1 MQASAGGE
9 RTRAAGY
16 SRAMRLARVDRT
28 ASVRF
33 HRWATTTVLSVAA
46 ISGCTRTVSEV
57 DLQKAEISLAEV
69 KAVVDAAARD
79 RRDLL
84 IDPRPIEDYEKG
96 RIPGARRL
104 ELGAVSGIN
113 GQTDPALE
121 RYRSLIVY
129 GNDPATA
136 SARAMAKKLM
146 ATGYA
151 RVRYFVGGLGEWTR
165 AGYPVETGPAGGGGA
180 P

>member
-1 MQASAGGE
+1 VSA
-9 RTRAAGY
+9 AA
-16 SRAMRLARVDRT
+16 
-28 ASVRF
+28 
-33 HRWATTTVLSVAA
+33 LSA
-46 ISGCTRTVSEV
+46 CTRTVSEV

-69 KAVVDAAARD
+69 RAVVDSAPRD

-84 IDPRPIEDYEKG
+84 IDPRPVEDYEKG

-104 ELGAVSGIN
+104 DLSAVSGID
-113 GQTDPALE
+113 GQTDPHLK

-165 AGYPVETGPAGGGGA
+165 AGYPVETGPATGADAGGR
-180 P
+180 